1 MPRKTRPRIRLTE
14 LEAVVLG
21 VVGRDGPCTPYAIRR
36 LFADSP
42 APRWSGSAGAIYPLI
57 RRLQRR
63 GLVTSVEERRG
74 TRSRRRY
81 RLTRAGQAK
90 FRDWLRRPD
99 ENETALPHDPWR
111 TRLWFFRSLP
121 PAEARRQLERA
132 AEAMQI
138 HLRRLRVDARKFS
151 ADKDL
156 FGYLATRAAVRT
168 MEARI
173 RAVDEAQ
180 ARLRSPRTK

>member
-1 MPRKTRPRIRLTE
+1 MPRKTRPRVRLTE

-36 LFADSP
+36 LFTESP

-63 GLVTSVEERRG
+63 GLVRSVEEQRG
-74 TRSRRRY
+74 SRSRRRY
-81 RLTRAGQAK
+81 RLTPAGAAK

-99 ENETALPHDPWR
+99 ESETALPHDPWR
-111 TRLWFFRSLP
+111 TRLWFFQAITP
-121 PAEARRQLERA
+121 GEARRRLEA
-132 AEAMQI
+132 AGQAMRGQ
-138 HLRRLRVDARKFS
+138 LRRLRDDLRNQP

-156 FGYLATRAAVRT
+156 FAHLATRAAIRA

-173 RAVDEAQ
+173 RSADEARRRI
-180 ARLRSPRTK
+180 AGGRKA